1 MSATTAAAAAAVS
14 VMIASTCRLI
24 AIAIVAV
31 ARAALVMMVMVA
43 LLLALQAHVRDDH
56 LRVVAHAVVI
66 AAASIKEQ
74 NLHQSVLLYLP
85 LPVSLSVSPVQ
96 ILTGALH
103 VVAQIVAG
111 ARHAGRIQRLLAA
124 QSVVRAVL
132 RGGFMQ
138 ILPCLAVVSVK
149 CKATSF
155 CQSHNSPW
163 LSRDTNL
170 LSPLREPEVELSK
183 LATVLQSGE
192 ARWR

>member
-43 LLLALQAHVRDDH
+43 LLLALQAYVRDDH

-66 AAASIKEQ
+66 AAASAKEYININQ
-74 NLHQSVLLYLP
+74 ICSVSF
-85 LPVSLSVSPVQ
+85 SLSLSLSLSLSPVQ

-103 VVAQIVAG
+103 IVAQIVAG
-111 ARHAGRIQRLLAA
+111 ARHAGRIQRFLAA

-138 ILPCLAVVSVK
+138 ILPRLAVVSEK
-149 CKATSF
+149 GKATSF
-155 CQSHNSPW
+155 CHSHNSP
-163 LSRDTNL
+163 
-170 LSPLREPEVELSK
+170 
-183 LATVLQSGE
+183 
-192 ARWR
+192 